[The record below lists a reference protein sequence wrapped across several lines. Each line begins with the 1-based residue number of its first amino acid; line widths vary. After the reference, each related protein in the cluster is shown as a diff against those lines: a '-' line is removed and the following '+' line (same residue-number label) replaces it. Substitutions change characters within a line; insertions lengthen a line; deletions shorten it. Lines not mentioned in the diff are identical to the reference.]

1 MVAFPVIARP
11 RQALRASGIVGAAGA
26 AEWARAEAER
36 IDWEGLFASTGLF
49 GIEIGAAGA
58 LAGRPVELIGFMS
71 PPMMAEADYFV
82 LSRSPLPN
90 CPFCVPAASWPDDIV
105 VVHLLTPGVDIDH
118 PNRAVAVRGIL
129 DLGECDSPAP
139 GPSSHARLMSALWR
153 PLAGDDRFTCEPV
166 TAGLRVGGQA
176 PR

>member
-1 MVAFPVIARP
+1 MVAFPNIVRP
-11 RQALRASGIVGAAGA
+11 RQALWASGIVGAAGA
-26 AEWARAEAER
+26 AEWTRAEGER

-58 LAGRPVELIGFMS
+58 LAGKPVELAGFMS
-71 PPMMAEADYFV
+71 PPMLADAAYFV

-129 DLGECDSPAP
+129 DLGECDSAVP
-139 GPSSHARLMSALWR
+139 GLSSHARLTNAMWR
-153 PLAGDDRFTCEPV
+153 PLAGSS
-166 TAGLRVGGQA
+166 
-176 PR
+176 